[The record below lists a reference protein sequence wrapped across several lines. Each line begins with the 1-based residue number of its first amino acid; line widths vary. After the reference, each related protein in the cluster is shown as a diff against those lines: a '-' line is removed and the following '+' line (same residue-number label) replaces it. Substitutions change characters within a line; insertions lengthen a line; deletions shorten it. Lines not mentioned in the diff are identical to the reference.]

1 MIEVLKA
8 YLQVASGV
16 GELTRQRAVE
26 VARQALAGT
35 PAAMVLPVASAGVE
49 GLTAQASALAD
60 ELMAASRQN
69 REQLTQL
76 VRAEVDSVL
85 TRLGLGGNGAAELEA
100 ELAISR
106 ARVRELERQVSAA
119 PSPRTAVRERPSA
132 RRTAKKTAAAETTAK
147 TTKST
152 PKSTAKST
160 PKRAAKGTSAKRTTT
175 KRTTTKGTA
184 KAAGTRPASA

>member
-1 MIEVLKA
+1 MNEVLKA

-60 ELMAASRQN
+60 ELMVASRQN

-85 TRLGLGGNGAAELEA
+85 TRLGLGGSGAAALEA
-100 ELAISR
+100 ELATSR
-106 ARVRELERQVSAA
+106 ARVRELERQVSAG
-119 PSPRTAVRERPSA
+119 PSPRAAVRERATA
-132 RRTAKKTAAAETTAK
+132 RRTVKKPTAVKTAAKTA
-147 TTKST
+147 
-152 PKSTAKST
+152 KSTAKTAKST
-160 PKRAAKGTSAKRTTT
+160 ANSTAKRAAKGTTA

>member
-1 MIEVLKA
+1 VIEVLKA

-85 TRLGLGGNGAAELEA
+85 TRLGLGGTGAAELEA

-152 PKSTAKST
+152 PKSTAK
-160 PKRAAKGTSAKRTTT
+160 RAAKGTSAKRTTT

>member
-85 TRLGLGGNGAAELEA
+85 TRLGLGGTGAAELEA

-152 PKSTAKST
+152 PKSTAK
-160 PKRAAKGTSAKRTTT
+160 RAAKGTSAKRTTT